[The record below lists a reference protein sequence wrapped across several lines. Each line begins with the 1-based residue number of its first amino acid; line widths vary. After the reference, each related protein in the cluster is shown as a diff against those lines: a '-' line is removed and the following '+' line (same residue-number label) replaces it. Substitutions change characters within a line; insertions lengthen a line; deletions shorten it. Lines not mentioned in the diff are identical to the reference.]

1 MSVEGG
7 RPDTGNY
14 SGQSIDVVDV
24 RLLCPARDAD
34 EVAADQP
41 QHSGQSRVIAAGRVL
56 SSLRDV
62 VGNSAQPRGELRDA
76 FGV

>member
-1 MSVEGG
+1 MGVAGG
-7 RPDTGNY
+7 RLDTGNH

-24 RLLCPARDAD
+24 RLLCPARDTD

-41 QHSGQSRVIAAGRVL
+41 QNSGQSQVIAARRVL
-56 SSLRDV
+56 SRLGDV
-62 VGNSAQPRGELRDA
+62 VGHSAQPRSELRDA

>member
-34 EVAADQP
+34 ESPPISPSTAD
-41 QHSGQSRVIAAGRVL
+41 RAV
-56 SSLRDV
+56 
-62 VGNSAQPRGELRDA
+62 
-76 FGV
+76 